1 MLLRASPRQQSQ
13 SYNLTLRPIQAHSRH
28 ASRMI
33 VSGSR
38 EGSDSGRMMER
49 HKRALSRKRSI
60 QGLRSPILQMKDAT
74 ESTAALLPVLQ
85 CGHCEIK
92 VLHQAVVPA
101 GQVAW
106 RAQSR
111 KDFQHG

>member
-60 QGLRSPILQMKDAT
+60 QSLRSPILQMKDAT
-74 ESTAALLPVLQ
+74 ESAAVLLPVLQ